1 MAEIKRGDIYLTELD
16 PVIYSEP
23 DVINSVLVIQ
33 NDIANQYAPTT
44 IVAAITSQTSKAKL
58 PTRIKLNK
66 KNFGLDK
73 DFVILLEQIR
83 TVDKRHLREK
93 VGSIDEETMQK
104 VSEALMISQGIK

>member
-1 MAEIKRGDIYLTELD
+1 MVEIKRGDIYLAKLD
-16 PVIYSEP
+16 PVIHSDSGVVKP
-23 DVINSVLVIQ
+23 VLIIQ

-58 PTRIKLNK
+58 PTRINLNK
-66 KNFGLDK
+66 KSFGLDK

-104 VSEALMISQGIK
+104 VSDALMISQGIK

>member
-44 IVAAITSQTSKAKL
+44 IVAAIT
-58 PTRIKLNK
+58 
-66 KNFGLDK
+66 
-73 DFVILLEQIR
+73 
-83 TVDKRHLREK
+83 
-93 VGSIDEETMQK
+93 
-104 VSEALMISQGIK
+104 